1 MELSNFK
8 KWIKPAIVALP
19 PKRALMIA
27 FLLVVVFIFVAI
39 PWFNRLI
46 YPLEYEEYIVDSAQ
60 VTGVDPYL
68 VVAVIR
74 TETKFDPDKQSR
86 VGARGLMQLMPITI
100 DEAISEGNF
109 SPAFRDYVNDPAINI
124 RMGSWYLA
132 NLTKRFKGNKVA
144 VIAAYNAGP
153 TRVSKWLNEKVW
165 DGTIE
170 NVDQIPYGETR
181 HYVKR
186 VTYLYE
192 KYRALYQDLE
202 EKVNQKKESKSSYL
216 FKISCYLITGYFLF
230 IY

>member
-1 MELSNFK
+1 MELSNIK

-19 PKRALMIA
+19 PKKALMIA
-27 FLLVVVFIFVAI
+27 LLLVIIFIFVAI

-46 YPLEYEEYIVDSAQ
+46 YPLEYEEFIIDSAQ
-60 VTGVDPYL
+60 VTGADPYL

-74 TETKFDPDKQSR
+74 TETKFDPDRQSR
-86 VGARGLMQLMPITI
+86 VGARGLMQLMPITV

-109 SPAFRDYVNDPAINI
+109 SPAFQDYASDPAINI

-132 NLTKRFKGNKVA
+132 ALTKKFRGNKVA

-153 TRVSKWLNEKVW
+153 TRVDKWLKEKVW
-165 DGTIE
+165 DGTIQ
-170 NVDQIPYGETR
+170 NADQIPYGETR

-192 KYRALYQDLE
+192 KYRSLYQDLDD
-202 EKVNQKKESKSSYL
+202 KVKNRN
-216 FKISCYLITGYFLF
+216 
-230 IY
+230 